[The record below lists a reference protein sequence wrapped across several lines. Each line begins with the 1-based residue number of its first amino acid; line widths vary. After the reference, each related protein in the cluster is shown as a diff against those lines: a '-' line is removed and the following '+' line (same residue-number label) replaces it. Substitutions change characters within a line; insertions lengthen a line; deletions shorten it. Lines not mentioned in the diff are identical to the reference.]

1 MIKICLVEIKVMTLF
16 KHSKMLGF
24 IHSYIGEEAVAS
36 GILNQKDMI
45 TSTHR
50 AGLFN
55 NQGMQIRFIFA
66 ELV

>member
-1 MIKICLVEIKVMTLF
+1 MIKICLVETKVMKLF
-16 KHSKMLGF
+16 EHSKMLCF
-24 IHSYIGEEAVAS
+24 IHFYIREEAVAS

-45 TSTHR
+45 TSTG

-55 NQGMQIRFIFA
+55 SQGMQIRFIFA

>member
-1 MIKICLVEIKVMTLF
+1 MIKICLVETKVMKLF
-16 KHSKMLGF
+16 ERSKMLGF
-24 IHSYIGEEAVAS
+24 IHSYIGEVAVAS

-50 AGLFN
+50 VGLFN
-55 NQGMQIRFIFA
+55 NQGMQIRFISA